1 MEPQFLETP
10 FTIRTQRTYTR
21 FNARE
26 ITVTINNPIRNPI
39 TDFMNVIEVLGNRH
53 RDSDNT
59 IIYFNLYDSN
69 NRAVWFSRIDGQP
82 LYLGDVRARN
92 EALLIRLFDILL
104 NSSESIEFPL

>member
-10 FTIRTQRTYTR
+10 FTIRTQRTFPR

-26 ITVTINNPIRNPI
+26 LTVTINTPIRNPI
-39 TDFMNVIEVLGNRH
+39 NDFINVIEVLGNRH

-59 IIYFNLYDSN
+59 IVYFNLYDSN

-82 LYLGDVRARN
+82 LYVGDVRTRN
-92 EALLIRLFDILL
+92 EYQLSRLFDI
-104 NSSESIEFPL
+104 